1 MTDPAQLPLLAV
13 LSGAM
18 IVAGL
23 LGITPP
29 RGASSRTRHPRTRRP
44 RPLGAGPLFGW
55 GRLRKLPRRWR
66 SGPRGEVSDLR
77 GSAGSLLHQY
87 AALLQSGRSQ
97 AQAWVDLSVHWR
109 SREDSQLLAQ
119 VCERAASAEQA
130 GLGAVVGLRRSLAE
144 VAAACRPAAGP
155 LGRNRLVTVA
165 REAAHPA
172 VGASPALAPA
182 ASVTSGARVTPG
194 ADAHLGIGIGIGP
207 GPGPGLSVGAAA
219 VLTEVLQGLISIH
232 ALSQSTGAPLSRL
245 CRKAAD
251 SLEDSAAL
259 DAAVR
264 TAAAGP
270 RLTQFILAALP
281 LGGLGMG
288 ALMGAQ
294 PLAVLFGSTLG
305 WGCLLFGLGCLLLGW
320 RWSARMIRAV
330 TPHG

>member
-1 MTDPAQLPLLAV
+1 MN
-13 LSGAM
+13 
-18 IVAGL
+18 
-23 LGITPP
+23 
-29 RGASSRTRHPRTRRP
+29 
-44 RPLGAGPLFGW
+44 
-55 GRLRKLPRRWR
+55 
-66 SGPRGEVSDLR
+66 DLR

-97 AQAWVDLSVHWR
+97 AQAWVDLSDHWR
-109 SREDSQLLAQ
+109 SREDAQLLAQ
-119 VCERAASAEQA
+119 ICERAASAEQA

-144 VAAACRPAAGP
+144 VAAAHRPRAGPVGWSHVVTESRTAAEPAAD
-155 LGRNRLVTVA
+155 A
-165 REAAHPA
+165 
-172 VGASPALAPA
+172 GA
-182 ASVTSGARVTPG
+182 
-194 ADAHLGIGIGIGP
+194 
-207 GPGPGLSVGAAA
+207 GPGPGLSLGAAA

-270 RLTQFILAALP
+270 RLTQLILAALP
-281 LGGLGMG
+281 LGGLAMG

-305 WGCLLFGLGCLLLGW
+305 WGCLVSGLGCLLLGW

>member
-1 MTDPAQLPLLAV
+1 MTDPAQLPLLSL

-23 LGITPP
+23 LGITPRRADSSGP
-29 RGASSRTRHPRTRRP
+29 RRL
-44 RPLGAGPLFGW
+44 RPLRAGLLIGW
-55 GRLRKLPRRWR
+55 LRLRELPRRWR
-66 SGPRGEVSDLR
+66 SGSGGEVNDLR
-77 GSAGSLLHQY
+77 GSAASLLHQY

-97 AQAWVDLSVHWR
+97 AQAWVDLSAHWR
-109 SREDSQLLAQ
+109 SREDHALLGQ

-144 VAAACRPAAGP
+144 VAAAHRPRAGSVGLHRAVTESRIAADP
-155 LGRNRLVTVA
+155 V
-165 REAAHPA
+165 
-172 VGASPALAPA
+172 ASPALGPA
-182 ASVTSGARVTPG
+182 RYVAPG
-194 ADAHLGIGIGIGP
+194 ADAHPGPGADAHPGSGAHAHAGPGP
-207 GPGPGLSVGAAA
+207 GPGPGLSVGASA

-281 LGGLGMG
+281 LGGLAMG

-305 WGCLLFGLGCLLLGW
+305 WGCLVSGLGCLLLGW

>member
-1 MTDPAQLPLLAV
+1 MTDPSQLALLAV

-29 RGASSRTRHPRTRRP
+29 RGASSRTRRP
-44 RPLGAGPLFGW
+44 RPLRAGPLFGW
-55 GRLRKLPRRWR
+55 GRLRELPRRWR

-109 SREDSQLLAQ
+109 SREGSQLLAQ

-144 VAAACRPAAGP
+144 VAAARRPAAGP
-155 LGRNRLVTVA
+155 LGRNHLVTGA

-194 ADAHLGIGIGIGP
+194 ADAHIGIGIGIGPGP

-281 LGGLGMG
+281 LGGLALG

-294 PLAVLFGSTLG
+294 PLAVLLGSTLG
-305 WGCLLFGLGCLLLGW
+305 WGCLLSGLGCLLLGW